1 MRRDGMVILNEPR
14 TADGSNGYRTGFI
27 AFGHVGSI
35 LPLLAIGLGPDVW
48 KTTHP

>member
-1 MRRDGMVILNEPR
+1 MRRDGMVILNEPW

-27 AFGHVGSI
+27 VFGHGGSI
-35 LPLLAIGLGPDVW
+35 LPLLGPDVW